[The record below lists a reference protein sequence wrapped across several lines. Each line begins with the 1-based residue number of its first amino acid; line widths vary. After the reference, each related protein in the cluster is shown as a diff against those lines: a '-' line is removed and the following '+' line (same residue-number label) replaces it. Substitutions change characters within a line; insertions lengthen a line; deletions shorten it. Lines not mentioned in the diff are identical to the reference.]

1 MRSYLHAVV
10 AAEASPSPP
19 LAPHYAIDTRYLPRD
34 IARMVVRFNCDAET
48 ASFVEACDCT
58 DPPSCCKAVAAAL
71 LRPFVS
77 VTTAN
82 GMVGRGQM
90 HVLSTRQF
98 RTIVAAVLPRSSPSL
113 RRLLDVGAGDGAVT
127 AKLAPLFDEVV
138 TTEVSASMV
147 RSLRARRWTC
157 LESADLAE
165 LLPKSAARYDVV
177 SVLNVLDR
185 CSEPR
190 ALLRSARALLAPRG
204 VLLLAVVLPFA
215 PFVERGPLKV
225 APREHL
231 PVTARDFEGALAQ
244 LVRDVLAPAGFR
256 VKLVSRV
263 PYICKGD
270 VTSRYFVIS
279 DAILACV
286 RAGEEGGGEEED
298 DDDEEGEEERAGER
312 EDVALLAAA
321 ARTPAS
327 LRFAKDAA

>member
-1 MRSYLHAVV
+1 MRQYLRSVL

-19 LAPHYAIDTRYLPRD
+19 LEPHYAIDKRYLPRE
-34 IARMVVRFNCDAET
+34 IARVVVRFNCDAET
-48 ASFVEACDCT
+48 ASFVAACRT
-58 DPPSCCKAVAAAL
+58 DPPSCCKALAAAC

-98 RTIVAAVLPRSSPSL
+98 RRIVAAVRPLSSPSL
-113 RRLLDVGAGDGAVT
+113 RRLLDVGAGDGTVT
-127 AKLAPLFDEVV
+127 SKLAPLFDEVV

-157 LESADLAE
+157 IESANLAE
-165 LLPKSAARYDVV
+165 LLPESTARYDVV

-190 ALLRSARALLAPRG
+190 ALLKSARALLAPDG

-225 APREHL
+225 APRERL
-231 PVTARDFEGALAQ
+231 PVAARDFEGALAQ
-244 LVRDVLAPAGFR
+244 LVRGVLAPLGFQ

-279 DAILACV
+279 DAVLACV
-286 RAGEEGGGEEED
+286 CAGDEGGGGEEEA
-298 DDDEEGEEERAGER
+298 EEDIAGER
-312 EDVALLAAA
+312 EDAALLAAD
-321 ARTPAS
+321 ARMPAS
-327 LRFAKDAA
+327 LRFAEDSE